1 MKLLDDIPAF
11 PRQMREILETRY
23 GIETAEAFYDHGTH
37 NPEGLRAA
45 LQLSQDELDR
55 LVRLVEG
62 HLSPEYVDRS
72 RRAPMKHP
80 RGLRTD

>member
-1 MKLLDDIPAF
+1 MKHLDDIPAF
-11 PRQMREILETRY
+11 PGPAREILETRY
-23 GIETAEAFYDHGTH
+23 GIETAEAFYDHGVH

-45 LQLSQDELDR
+45 LHLSQDELDR

-62 HLSPEYVDRS
+62 HLSPDYVERS
-72 RRAPMKHP
+72 RRAPVKHP

>member
-1 MKLLDDIPAF
+1 MKLLEDIPSF
-11 PRQMREILETRY
+11 PRPAREVLEARY
-23 GIETAEAFYDHGTH
+23 GIETAEAFYDHGVH

-45 LQLSQDELDR
+45 LQLPADELDR

-62 HLSPEYVDRS
+62 HLSPEYVERS
-72 RRAPMKHP
+72 RRAPVKHP